1 MNTITFEMGVSDH
14 YKLIG
19 MMLTST
25 FGKSKPKKNI
35 LTLLQKL

>member
-1 MNTITFEMGVSDH
+1 MNTITFETGVSDH

-25 FGKSKPKKNI
+25 FGKSKPKKI
-35 LTLLQKL
+35 F